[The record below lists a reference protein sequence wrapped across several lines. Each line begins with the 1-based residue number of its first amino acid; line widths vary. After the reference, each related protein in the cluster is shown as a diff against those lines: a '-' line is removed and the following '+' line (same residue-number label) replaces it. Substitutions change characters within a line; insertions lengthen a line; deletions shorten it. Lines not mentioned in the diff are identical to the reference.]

1 MRLARVYS
9 LSIRNLYLRIFFSLV
24 LVLHRYVRLEREK
37 SISCSIV
44 SIFHTHYSIDI
55 YIYMYFP
62 PYSLLFCRV
71 RYIYINSDAYRSTCF
86 LESMTTISLTNDVI
100 ERYKKQNNI
109 SSTAFDYLHVLKL
122 NRLEY
127 VKDVND
133 IYSIILFSSVIVFLR
148 FFFYSLT
155 CNLD

>member
-1 MRLARVYS
+1 MIERISFFHMRLARVYS

-24 LVLHRYVRLEREK
+24 LVLHRYVRLERKK

-86 LESMTTISLTNDVI
+86 LEWII
-100 ERYKKQNNI
+100 EWQRAVLQTMLQKGIIIIRRRRKSPNI
-109 SSTAFDYLHVLKL
+109 F
-122 NRLEY
+122 
-127 VKDVND
+127 
-133 IYSIILFSSVIVFLR
+133 I
-148 FFFYSLT
+148 
-155 CNLD
+155 